1 MGNRETV
8 TIYGQEYTIA
18 GSSSEEQIREVARY
32 VDDMMSEIAAAA
44 PQMSVSSLAVLTAV
58 NVTNDYFDVRDKS
71 EEQAGEIADL
81 QKDVAHFETMWEEAK
96 SGLKQYREDAQN
108 SIDRLQEM
116 QRIFNTKNVESNRV
130 TEELEISKKRIEELE
145 NQLAASS
152 AQIEEAQAR
161 NAATVRKD
169 SEDAADAK
177 RKYKELESS
186 FFDIQMENIQLKNE
200 LDSLKKAKP
209 QA

>member
-18 GSSSEEQIREVARY
+18 GSSSEEQIREVAHY
-32 VDDMMSEIAAAA
+32 VDDMMGEIAAAA

-58 NVTNDYFDVRDKS
+58 NVTNDYFDIRDKS

-96 SGLKQYREDAQN
+96 SGLKQYREDARV
-108 SIDRLQEM
+108 SVEKLQEM
-116 QRIFNTKNVESNRV
+116 QRIFNTKNVELNKAN
-130 TEELEISKKRIEELE
+130 EELENSKKRIEELE
-145 NQLAASS
+145 AQLASYS
-152 AQIEEAQAR
+152 AKIEEVQAENEAAAQ
-161 NAATVRKD
+161 KD

-200 LDSLKKAKP
+200 LDSLKKTKA
-209 QA
+209 

>member
-8 TIYGQEYTIA
+8 TIYGQEYTSA
-18 GSSSEEQIREVARY
+18 GSSSEEQIRGVAHY
-32 VDDMMSEIAAAA
+32 VDDMMGEIAAAA

-58 NVTNDYFDVRDKS
+58 NVTNDYFDIRDKS

-96 SGLKQYREDAQN
+96 SGLKQYREDARV
-108 SIDRLQEM
+108 SVEKLQEM
-116 QRIFNTKNVESNRV
+116 QRIFNTKNVELNKAN
-130 TEELEISKKRIEELE
+130 EELENSKKRIEELE
-145 NQLAASS
+145 AQLASYS
-152 AQIEEAQAR
+152 AKIEEVQAE
-161 NAATVRKD
+161 NAAAAQKD

-200 LDSLKKAKP
+200 LDSLKKTKA
-209 QA
+209 

>member
-18 GSSSEEQIREVARY
+18 GSSSEEQIREVAHY
-32 VDDMMSEIAAAA
+32 VDDMMGEIAAAA

-58 NVTNDYFDVRDKS
+58 NVTNDYFDIRDKS

-96 SGLKQYREDAQN
+96 SGLKQYREDARV
-108 SIDRLQEM
+108 SVEKLQEM
-116 QRIFNTKNVESNRV
+116 QRIFNTKNVELNKAN
-130 TEELEISKKRIEELE
+130 EELENSKNRIEELE
-145 NQLAASS
+145 AQLASYS
-152 AQIEEAQAR
+152 AKIEEVQAE
-161 NAATVRKD
+161 NAAAAQKD

-200 LDSLKKAKP
+200 LDSLKKTKA
-209 QA
+209 